1 MARTAY
7 TIVSVFVSIIVLVF
21 VMRFLGVTW
30 SDVDSFVTHA
40 MRDALK
46 VLSLF
51 RGIFSTNPVA
61 L

>member
-7 TIVSVFVSIIVLVF
+7 TIVSVFVSIVVLVF

-40 MRDALK
+40 MRNALK
-46 VLSLF
+46 VLSMF
-51 RGIFSTNPVA
+51 KGIFSTKP
-61 L
+61 LLL